1 MSERETRLELQERE
15 RLLYV
20 AMTRAREYCLLA
32 MDAPV
37 RSVNK
42 QPVLDL
48 RDDIDLTGRVLEQI
62 LPAGSALNGGML
74 CFEDSRRGDFELLA
88 LQDFA
93 CGDAAYT
100 QNYSVEDGCFIGEDA
115 AAVDA
120 AAADTA
126 AAAGTAAVVAADA
139 GDAAAAGS
147 PPAIPWRTTVRR
159 RIRSRWWLP
168 PPARGERAWPRAP
181 RVNPTAT
188 RP

>member
-48 RDDIDLTGRVLEQI
+48 RDDTDLTGRVLEQI
-62 LPAGSALNGGML
+62 LPAGAALNGGML

-115 AAVDA
+115 DA
-120 AAADTA
+120 D
-126 AAAGTAAVVAADA
+126 AGTAAVVAARRPA
-139 GDAAAAGS
+139 TPQLRGS
-147 PPAIPWRTTVRR
+147 PPAIPWRTTAGR
-159 RIRSRWWLP
+159 RIRSRWWPP
-168 PPARGERAWPRAP
+168 PPARGERARPRAP